1 MDFLRAVSI
10 CVLPY
15 VIPDAVKLLLAD
27 QIAVRV
33 RKALA
38 L

>member
-15 VIPDAVKLLLAD
+15 LIPDAVKLMMAD
-27 QIAVRV
+27 QIATRV
-33 RKALA
+33 RKAL
-38 L
+38 